1 MRTYGG
7 FAETRGHV
15 DAPVA
20 TVFDFLDDQANL
32 SAHMSKPSAMMLGST
47 MDIRMES
54 DHTRRI
60 GSAFGLSGSIFGLP
74 LKIEEVVTD
83 REAPARKTWETTTEP
98 TLWVIGRYQMGFELS
113 SSGQHSTLRVYIRY
127 DLPST
132 GLPWLLGR
140 LFGRIYAK
148 WCTGKMV
155 ADAQKHFNVSS
166 APTAKTI
173 ST

>member
-1 MRTYGG
+1 MRTYSG

-15 DAPVA
+15 DAPAA

-47 MDIRMES
+47 MDIRMEP

-60 GSAFGLSGSIFGLP
+60 GSAFGLSGRILGMP

-98 TLWVIGRYQMGFELS
+98 TLWVIGSYQMGFELS
-113 SSGQHSTLRVYIRY
+113 PSGQHSTLRVYIRY
-127 DLPST
+127 DLPSA

-140 LFGRIYAK
+140 LFGRAYAK

-155 ADAQKHFNVSS
+155 FDAQEHFNVSLS
-166 APTAKTI
+166 ADRKAI